1 MKILFVDDEK
11 IIRDGMKELVD
22 WDKVKCT
29 KLVMAKNATEALEI
43 IESEPID
50 LVITDI
56 YMQKMSGI
64 ELAKCIRRTKPHIK
78 VIILSAYE
86 NFNYAREAIEANVL
100 KYILKPIVPSELEDA
115 ILEAT
120 RQIDSQIRL
129 QNQMLES
136 EKLAG
141 MYQPIL
147 AKDFWKLLLRG
158 EIQDE
163 IDISHRIQLASIILP
178 KDKLGCI
185 VFAAIDKN
193 IRITDDDIVNIH
205 IQSRSIFA
213 YVKMDR
219 HTIAFLY
226 SRKLSQEE
234 LVYMRVEVERVIQS
248 AVIFVQM
255 DYVNKITDLRDS
267 YLQGEQIIDFY
278 RLVSAADHTAD
289 VENSNEILNDENI
302 RGGKEKIIECMQY
315 GTKTDEKCIN
325 EYFKQLERYNLQEQ
339 QHNIVVGRL
348 LFEMLQIQKK
358 YKKITENDF
367 LGIYQNYIR
376 CDSIQKRKLFVVDFA
391 QQVIENR
398 NDKFINSTTQL
409 IIDAKKIMNECF
421 QDGQLSI
428 NSIANTLHVSTS
440 YLSRIFKKKTGMTCV
455 EYITDK
461 RIEKA
466 KWLLINTDIKQHQIA
481 QEIGYSNVYYFSIH
495 FKKVTGETPGQY
507 RKRMEDED
515 EDAQDDQRKNNY

>member
-1 MKILFVDDEK
+1 MNILFVDDEK
-11 IIRDGMKELVD
+11 IIRDGMRELVD

-43 IESEPID
+43 IEREPID

-56 YMQKMSGI
+56 YMQKMTGI

-115 ILEAT
+115 IMEAT
-120 RQIDSQIRL
+120 RQIDSETKL

-163 IDISHRIQLASIILP
+163 IDISRRIQLAGIILP
-178 KDKLGCI
+178 EDKLGCI
-185 VFAAIDKN
+185 VFSAIDKN
-193 IRITDDDIVNIH
+193 IRITEVDIANIH
-205 IQSRSIFA
+205 IQSQSIFA

-219 HTIAFLY
+219 HTIVFLY
-226 SRKLSQEE
+226 TRKLSQEA
-234 LVYMRVEVERVIQS
+234 LFYLRVEIERVIQS
-248 AVIFVQM
+248 EVLFVQM
-255 DYVNKITDLRDS
+255 DYVNKITDLRFS
-267 YLQGEQIIDFY
+267 YLHGEQIIDFY
-278 RLVSAADHTAD
+278 RMISALDSATD
-289 VENSNEILNDENI
+289 VENIDEFLNDKDV
-302 RGGKEKIIECMQY
+302 RACKDLIIEGMQY
-315 GTKTDEKCIN
+315 LTKADEKYIN
-325 EYFKQLERYNLQEQ
+325 EYFKHLERCNLQEK
-339 QHNIVVGRL
+339 HYNIAVGRL
-348 LFEMLQIQKK
+348 LFEMFQIQKK
-358 YKKITENDF
+358 HKKIKDNDF
-367 LGIYQNYIR
+367 LGIYQNYIL
-376 CDSIQKRKLFVVDFA
+376 CDSLQKKKLFVIDFA
-391 QQVIENR
+391 QHIIENHKA
-398 NDKFINSTTQL
+398 NFIDSTTQL
-409 IIDAKKIMNECF
+409 IMDAEKIMDECF
-421 QDGQLSI
+421 QDEQLSI
-428 NSIANTLHVSTS
+428 NSIADSLHVSTS

-455 EYITDK
+455 EYITSK

-466 KWLLINTDIKQHQIA
+466 KWLLKNTDLKQHQIA

-507 RKRMEDED
+507 RKRMEDEN
-515 EDAQDDQRKNNY
+515 AQDNQRKNNH

>member
-11 IIRDGMKELVD
+11 IIRDGMRELVD

-29 KLVMAKNATEALEI
+29 KLVMAKNATEALKI

-56 YMQKMSGI
+56 YMQKMTGI
-64 ELAKCIRRTKPHIK
+64 ELAKCIRRTEPHIK

-115 ILEAT
+115 IIEAT
-120 RQIDSQIRL
+120 RQIDSEMKL

-163 IDISHRIQLASIILP
+163 IDISRRVQLACIILP

-185 VFAAIDKN
+185 VFSVIDKN
-193 IRITDDDIVNIH
+193 IRITDVDIANIH
-205 IQSRSIFA
+205 IQSKSIFA

-219 HTIAFLY
+219 HTIVFLY

-234 LVYMRVEVERVIQS
+234 LFYMRVEVERVIQS
-248 AVIFVQM
+248 TVLFVQM
-255 DYVNKITDLRDS
+255 DYVNKITDLRYS

-278 RLVSAADHTAD
+278 GMISASDSAAD
-289 VENSNEILNDENI
+289 VENINEILNDENI
-302 RGGKEKIIECMQY
+302 RVCKDRIIEGMQY
-315 GTKTDEKCIN
+315 RTKADEKYIN
-325 EYFKQLERYNLQEQ
+325 EYFKQLERYNLQEKQ
-339 QHNIVVGRL
+339 YNIAVGRL
-348 LFEMLQIQKK
+348 LFEMFQIQKK
-358 YKKITENDF
+358 YKKIADNDF
-367 LGIYQNYIR
+367 LEIYQNFIL
-376 CDSIQKRKLFVVDFA
+376 CDSLQKKKLFVVDLA
-391 QQVIENR
+391 QQVLENR
-398 NDKFINSTTQL
+398 KSNFINSTTQL
-409 IIDAKKIMNECF
+409 IMDAKKIMNEGF
-421 QDGQLSI
+421 QDEQLSI
-428 NSIANTLHVSTS
+428 NSIANSLHVSTS

-455 EYITDK
+455 EYITRK

-515 EDAQDDQRKNNY
+515 AQDNQRKNNY